1 MAVAAEE
8 YEDCREHRNSYHRV
22 VRMADGHDAMR
33 VTERLEM
40 KRQT

>member
-8 YEDCREHRNSYHRV
+8 YEDCREHGNGYHRV

-33 VTERLEM
+33 GTERLEM